1 MNPHAHKNPHAH
13 RQRPNYSHGRW
24 NTGNPTGTGYKWLV
38 QVYEGD
44 AENGSVIEKYFY
56 SLDLAQAVLQAELK
70 RGRCAVMTQE
80 LQTDDDI
87 PF

>member
-1 MNPHAHKNPHAH
+1 MNPHERK
-13 RQRPNYSHGRW
+13 RPDYSHGRW
-24 NTGNPTGTGYKWLV
+24 AIGGNSTGTGYKWLV

-80 LQTDDDI
+80 PQTDDDI